1 MTSIIQKVEDGIRR
15 AKQIVGDQLP
25 VKEQVAKFND
35 DADGL
40 LKQVQESAMLK
51 IPFLG
56 GFNAGKSELLNTI
69 IGRRVLPTAILPET
83 AVAYEI
89 YYSQAE
95 KVDLFTAD
103 GKLKQTVGI
112 DGIKNLSTTP
122 GDVARVYVNSPAIKD
137 LNDRGLALV
146 DMPGVNSG
154 IEAHDKAINNYI
166 GNAVAFFYF
175 VDVQFGTLSLADL
188 GFIKEF
194 RQYGADIRVFV
205 SKVDT
210 KPAEEIDSVR
220 KNIEGLV
227 RGFGSAEASVGI
239 TSAVDEQVGAHDVI
253 AALNGI
259 DVERMRRQRIFDVFA
274 RLIDGAAGQFD
285 MQAKLAKAQ
294 GADFSADIARLQD
307 QKENILASLESRRDG
322 SQDAGSS
329 AEDIVRD
336 VREALEN
343 NAHSIAFQVVN
354 SGNGG
359 DAVVNAILSVIK
371 PVLLSSFNREMTE
384 YGNDLADCVKGAIE
398 SINAALS
405 SNMSETGQLVVSL
418 IDKAGGFD
426 VASVA
431 IKGFMAKM
439 AAKYAGKVLGSAL
452 TFLNPV
458 VGIVV
463 MFLPEILS
471 WLFSDSKEKKTMK
484 VEQKLLSEVF
494 PNVCEKLRPEI
505 VKMVEDGRRQAYESM
520 QAEVDTQVAKIDDN
534 IRAAQQSQAA
544 SEAERDAKVA
554 TFTKAKEELEDIK
567 KQVQY

>member
-15 AKQIVGDQLP
+15 AKQIVGDHLP
-25 VKEQVAKFND
+25 VKEQVDKFND
-35 DADGL
+35 DADRL

-166 GNAVAFFYF
+166 GNAAAFFYF

-227 RGFGSAEASVGI
+227 RGFCSAEASVGI

-259 DVERMRRQRIFDVFA
+259 DVERMRRQRVVDVFSS
-274 RLIDGAAGQFD
+274 LIDGVAGQFD

-336 VREALEN
+336 ALEN

-359 DAVVNAILSVIK
+359 DAVGNAILSVIK

-405 SNMSETGQLVVSL
+405 SNMSETGQLVMSL

-439 AAKYAGKVLGSAL
+439 AARYAGKVLGSAL

-505 VKMVEDGRRQAYESM
+505 VKMVDEGRSEAYASM
-520 QAEVDTQVAKIDDN
+520 KAEVDAQVAKIDDN
-534 IRAAQQSQAA
+534 IRAAQQNQLA

-554 TFTKAKEELEDIK
+554 AFTKAKEELEDIK